1 MPPLLPG
8 MGPPGQALPGAD
20 SPAMPMMPLPGLDRP
35 PMPPGGPI
43 SSPTPDVDD
52 RVARLVSS
60 MSIMA
65 ARKALVP
72 VLINEAVDK
81 LKQAREIDP
90 KLEGPLSQAIAAIKG
105 SEDVG
110 AGSPRE
116 GGSLSRRSY

>member
-1 MPPLLPG
+1 
-8 MGPPGQALPGAD
+8 
-20 SPAMPMMPLPGLDRP
+20 
-35 PMPPGGPI
+35 MPPGGPI

-105 SEDVG
+105 SEDVS